1 MHQPTLEG
9 FGRATVR
16 SAAISELRD
25 ACEQASMRERLRF
38 ADGPVFTIETALEF
52 VIDRA
57 AYRVAQGKP
66 DATLDHNV
74 HVVYEVLARPSAT
87 QNDTAVGGC
96 DCLKSKHPGDQKKC
110 SAASGEA

>member
-1 MHQPTLEG
+1 MQVQPPPRPMHQPTLEG

-57 AYRVAQGKP
+57 AYRVGQGKP

-74 HVVYEVLARPSAT
+74 HVVYTGRGAPSAWLEVRAKT
-87 QNDTAVGGC
+87 RRTG
-96 DCLKSKHPGDQKKC
+96 
-110 SAASGEA
+110 